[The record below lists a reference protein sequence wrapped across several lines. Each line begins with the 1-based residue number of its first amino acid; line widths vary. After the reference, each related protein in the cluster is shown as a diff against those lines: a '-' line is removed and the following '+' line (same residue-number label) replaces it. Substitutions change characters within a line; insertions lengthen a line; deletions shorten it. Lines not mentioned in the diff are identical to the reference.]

1 MTWLETML
9 NPKFGV
15 VISKTATFFFWGG
28 GVKFVLGVQ
37 RNIIKESKEI
47 SRQHKSIKETEA
59 LQALGLKETKVV
71 DATNMKI
78 YKILNSPSR
87 IIMGWRN
94 PHQLCPPKALT
105 YAIINHRPPTDSQI
119 LW

>member
-1 MTWLETML
+1 MQLETGGKQFL
-9 NPKFGV
+9 YLRHKSIIL
-15 VISKTATFFFWGG
+15 VISGITLLYF
-28 GVKFVLGVQ
+28 VKFVLGVQ

-78 YKILNSPSR
+78 SWNRHNAK
-87 IIMGWRN
+87 
-94 PHQLCPPKALT
+94 
-105 YAIINHRPPTDSQI
+105 
-119 LW
+119 